1 MRDATFPRH
10 ALALEIPQRARIG
23 VAATVQHPAEARV
36 QPAGQLGMVDDS
48 VRPAPELAVR
58 LVVSSQ
64 EIARDDRRLI
74 EPKRQTLRLHAVKDA
89 EGRCLE
95 QLAL

>member
-1 MRDATFPRH
+1 
-10 ALALEIPQRARIG
+10 
-23 VAATVQHPAEARV
+23 
-36 QPAGQLGMVDDS
+36 MVDDS
-48 VRPAPELAVR
+48 VRPAPKSPVR

-95 QLAL
+95 QLALTAVRFLSAVLRDRAGLLGEGELTSARARFLAQRA